1 MSELRSIMP
10 LPALLQIADVLVAN
24 QINSW
29 VNGVLPCPRSCFEG
43 AVKYTQPLDI
53 AHGLALAIERGLDD
67 RSHLAIAQADIR
79 QYYDS
84 LDVPALAWWLHLE
97 GLNIAWTSA
106 IVRLQMVPAINLRT
120 GEETACVTLTGSRVA
135 GALGRIPVLQ
145 VLEQRAPLWEA
156 VGYQTDSALTVATFV
171 DNLYAVLSNILNAVD
186 IMEDLELHLAN
197 TWGLKIKATSRAVLM
212 AAGRPVPEIHDLQK
226 WPVRDVFPVLGH
238 RLDNRGSAWPCW
250 EATKRSMWGLS
261 TRHVAARRADVCL

>member
-1 MSELRSIMP
+1 MRSIMP

-106 IVRLQMVPAINLRT
+106 IVRLQMVLAINLRR
-120 GEETACVTLTGSRVA
+120 GEETACVTDRTSGSLTGSRVA
-135 GALGRIPVLQ
+135 GALGRIPVMQ

-156 VGYQTDSALTVATFV
+156 VGY
-171 DNLYAVLSNILNAVD
+171 
-186 IMEDLELHLAN
+186 
-197 TWGLKIKATSRAVLM
+197 
-212 AAGRPVPEIHDLQK
+212 
-226 WPVRDVFPVLGH
+226 
-238 RLDNRGSAWPCW
+238 
-250 EATKRSMWGLS
+250 
-261 TRHVAARRADVCL
+261 